1 MTAQSPKAGLDRR
14 RFLQMA
20 GAGAVVAGVGP
31 VLTACG
37 GGTKAKNQQAAN
49 AAVKLPAYVP
59 YQGVTPDF
67 PAKPAGALA
76 GYLHYPAKP
85 TRATTETPGSG
96 GTVTAFT
103 DLFNPVP
110 PPVGQNKYW
119 QALNKRL
126 GIDLKI
132 NMVSDTDFST
142 KFATLMAGGDLPDMV
157 QIPPGGAPQLP
168 ALLAAKF
175 TELTEFLGGDAIKKY
190 PFMANVPT
198 YSWRSTV
205 YNGGIYGLPLARPL
219 MGSAFYQRQDIID
232 AKGLNGEIHS
242 FADLLDLCKGLTD
255 PKANR
260 YANGDPVISM
270 LTFVREMLGIPND
283 WAQKGGKF
291 TSAYT
296 TDEMRKALDSVRT
309 MVKAGV
315 FHPDSFSSS
324 TVSRKTWFTGGITAM
339 NYDNSLNWKTYATDP
354 SAPNIK
360 INAMVAPGF
369 DGGAG
374 THRAGSPTFG
384 IVALKKAA
392 KSRIEEL
399 LRVANWLAA
408 PYGTEEYLLRK
419 FGVAGVDYSMQQGNP
434 VLTSRGSNETTVPV
448 VYVMDSPYVLGPGPK
463 SIVQPWH
470 DFQTAVLQIVVEDPT
485 VGLYSDT
492 QSLVGA
498 QLSTH
503 ISDAIT
509 QYLQGRSSLSDW
521 NDAVRQWRS
530 KGGDKIRAE
539 YEKAYQT
546 SH

>member
-1 MTAQSPKAGLDRR
+1 
-14 RFLQMA
+14 MA
-20 GAGAVVAGVGP
+20 AGAVVVGAGP
-31 VLTACG
+31 ILTACG
-37 GGTKAKNQQAAN
+37 SSAKTKNEQAAN
-49 AAVKLPAYVP
+49 AAVKLPTYVP

-67 PAKPAGALA
+67 PAQPAGALA
-76 GYLHYPAKP
+76 GYLRYPAKP
-85 TRATTETPGSG
+85 TKATSGTPGSG

-110 PPVGQNKYW
+110 PSVGQNKYW
-119 QALNKRL
+119 QTLNSRL
-126 GIDLKI
+126 GVNLNL

-142 KFATLMAGGDLPDMV
+142 KFATLMAGGSLPDLV

-175 TELTEFLGGDAIKKY
+175 QELTEFLGADAVKKY
-190 PFMANVPT
+190 PFLANVPT

-205 YNGGIYGLPLARPL
+205 YNGGIFGLPLARPL
-219 MGSAFYQRQDIID
+219 MGAAFYQRQDLID
-232 AKGLNGEIHS
+232 AKGLNGEVHS
-242 FADLLDLCKGLTD
+242 FADLMALCKNLTD

-270 LTFVREMLGIPND
+270 LTFVREMVGIPND
-283 WAQKGGKF
+283 WAQHNGKF
-291 TSAYT
+291 TSAYA
-296 TDEMRKALDSVRT
+296 TDEMRKALDSVRS

-315 FHPDSFSSS
+315 FHPDSFSST

-339 NYDNSLNWKTYATDP
+339 NDDNSLNWITYATDP
-354 SAPNIK
+354 SAPELK
-360 INAMVAPGF
+360 LNAMIAPGF
-369 DGGAG
+369 DGGNG

-384 IVALKKAA
+384 IVALKKAD

-399 LRVANWLAA
+399 LRIANWLAA

-419 FGVAGVDYSMQQGNP
+419 FGVAGVDYTMQNGNP
-434 VLTSRGSNETTVPV
+434 VLTSRGSNETNLPV

-470 DFQTAVLQIVVEDPT
+470 DFQTAALRIVVEDPT

-498 QLSTH
+498 QLSTN
-503 ISDAIT
+503 ITDAIT

-546 SH
+546 GH